1 MKEDRFLIITG
12 LSGSGKSCVSRF
24 LEDLGYYCI
33 DNLPIKLIPALVDLW
48 SRREVEID
56 KVALVIDI
64 RESSFVQK
72 FPAVLK
78 EIKSKVDPTL
88 VFLEATSDVIIKR
101 FSESRRP
108 HPLASRKSM
117 TEVIAAERKS
127 LADIKKM
134 ADEVIDTTETTVSQL
149 KEVLTEKFSSRKGQ
163 PMRVVVVSFGY
174 KYGLPLDSDLVFD
187 ARCLPNPFYVDR
199 LREKTGMMKS
209 VRTYVLKF
217 DQTKAYLDA
226 LLTFVDHMMPCFVSE
241 GKSHVTISIG
251 CTGGRHR
258 SVVLSDVIQ
267 KHLQANGFKSSIY
280 HRDIYK

>member
-12 LSGSGKSCVSRF
+12 QSGSGKSCVSRF

-33 DNLPIKLIPALVDLW
+33 DNLPVKLIPTLVDLW

-72 FPAVLK
+72 FPAVL
-78 EIKSKVDPTL
+78 EAIKTKVDPTIL
-88 VFLEATSDVIIKR
+88 FLEASDNVLIKR

-117 TEVIAAERKS
+117 AEVIAAERES
-127 LADIKKM
+127 LADIKGM
-134 ADEVIDTTETTVSQL
+134 ADEVIDTTEKTTSQL
-149 KEVLTEKFSSRKGQ
+149 KEFLTDRFLGRKGQ

-187 ARCLPNPFYVDR
+187 ARCLPNPFYIDR
-199 LREKTGMMKS
+199 LREKTGKMKS
-209 VRTYVLKF
+209 VRNYVLKF
-217 DQTKAYLDA
+217 AETQAFQEAIQTFIDY
-226 LLTFVDHMMPCFVSE
+226 MMPCFTKE
-241 GKSHVTISIG
+241 GKSHLTISIG

-258 SVVLSDVIQ
+258 SVVVSDDIH
-267 KHLQANGFKSSIY
+267 KHLLSRGFKSSIY

>member
-12 LSGSGKSCVSRF
+12 QSGSGKSCVSRF

-33 DNLPIKLIPALVDLW
+33 DNLPVKLIPTLVDLW

-72 FPAVLK
+72 FPAVLE
-78 EIKSKVDPTL
+78 EIKTKVNPTIL
-88 VFLEATSDVIIKR
+88 FLEASDKALIKR

-108 HPLASRKSM
+108 HPLSSQKSM
-117 TEVIAAERKS
+117 AEVIAAERES
-127 LADIKKM
+127 LADIKGM
-134 ADEVIDTTETTVSQL
+134 ADEVIDTTESTVSQL
-149 KEVLTEKFSSRKGQ
+149 KEILTERFSGRKGQ

-187 ARCLPNPFYVDR
+187 ARCLPNPFYIDR
-199 LREKTGMMKS
+199 LREKTGMMRS
-209 VRTYVLKF
+209 VRNYVLKF
-217 DQTKAYLDA
+217 EETAAFLEAIQAFIDY
-226 LLTFVDHMMPCFVSE
+226 MMPCFVKE

-258 SVVLSDVIQ
+258 SVVLSDVIH
-267 KHLQANGFKSSIY
+267 KHLQTRGFKSSIY